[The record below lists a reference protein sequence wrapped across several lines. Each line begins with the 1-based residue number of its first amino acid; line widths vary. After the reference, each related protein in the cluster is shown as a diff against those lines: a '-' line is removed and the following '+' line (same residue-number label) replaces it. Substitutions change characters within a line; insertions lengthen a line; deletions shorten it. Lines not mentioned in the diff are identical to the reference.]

1 MMSINLVKDS
11 NMKEIHFYTNLTN
24 VEQTSE
30 WDLDNMCVDYFTSNK
45 VIENPDE
52 KMVKTTQLCL
62 LRNTWDYIDRGARVF
77 IHNGNEVF
85 EVFDGRY
92 DGTGKE
98 IRRGMDISK
107 LLIGGTFG
115 KIY

>member
-1 MMSINLVKDS
+1 
-11 NMKEIHFYTNLTN
+11 MKEIHFYTNLTPM
-24 VEQTSE
+24 EQTSE
-30 WDLDNMCVDYFTSNK
+30 RALDNMCVDSFTSNK
-45 VIENPDE
+45 AIENPAE
-52 KMVKTTQLCL
+52 KLVKTAQLCL
-62 LRNTWDYIDRGARVF
+62 LKNTWDYIDRGARVF

-92 DGTGKE
+92 DSTGKE